1 MHMMLAICAIGLVAH
16 KTIPWAAASCDGIAL
31 VRWPSTGDHVVCS
44 VEFKTCVAPGT
55 LEQAFAVRE
64 HLEELIV
71 VENVGDP
78 RWFESITED
87 HRAQVLHQMFVSGLK
102 HFVYVRASMTD
113 IIYCVLGRASDDAI
127 DRFGRAVLSV
137 GESLLSWAHPTGDTS
152 EVVIPNWIDESD
164 KRLLQ
169 SHLPFWRMVQEH
181 VNRNGPLVPIET
193 FKHAAQVLYCKT
205 KGGVDKAT
213 FDVNKI
219 RYPKSKLG
227 FEAKYVTHLL
237 YQACGLN
244 ACIAY
249 R

>member
-64 HLEELIV
+64 HLGELIV

-169 SHLPFWRMVQEH
+169 SHLPFGEWFKSTSTETVLWFLSR
-181 VNRNGPLVPIET
+181 RSSTPLRSCT
-193 FKHAAQVLYCKT
+193 AGSKAASIRPHSTSIK
-205 KGGVDKAT
+205 
-213 FDVNKI
+213 FDIQSRSLDLRPN
-219 RYPKSKLG
+219 
-227 FEAKYVTHLL
+227 T
-237 YQACGLN
+237 
-244 ACIAY
+244 
-249 R
+249 